1 MTLAPEATIGRDR
14 ELAVVDGVLDGLTE
28 TGLMCIAVQG
38 DPGIGKTRLL
48 GELRDRAA
56 ARGYVCLAGSSA
68 EFERDLPF
76 GVWEDALDAY
86 IGSLERSDW
95 GEDLV
100 GQLGAVLPS
109 LRRGDGGVPG
119 GLADERYRVHRAMRA
134 LLAIL
139 ASERPLVVALDD
151 LHWSDEAS
159 IELIA
164 SILQRGVDG
173 PVLLAL
179 GFRSASVPSGL
190 SSALTRPVVRILDLE
205 PLGEADTLVL
215 AGEDLDASRG
225 QAIFAA
231 SGGNPFY
238 IEQLARA
245 APGVPVP
252 AAGDDPGGGGVPHT
266 VALALRGELEGLAAA
281 PRRFLEAAAVA
292 GDPFDPEHAA
302 EIAEMDPAAGIDA
315 LDALLEAR
323 LLRPTDV
330 PRRFAFRHPLVRR
343 AVYESAPGGWRLL
356 AHGRAAAALA
366 ARGGS
371 AAARAHHVEHSGAD
385 AEAIAVL
392 LQAAEETAA
401 RAPAVAARWLTAA
414 LRLMPDADRPARIG
428 ALVQLA
434 TARRHLGDLEG
445 CRSRLLEALDLLPP
459 EEVDMRTD
467 LTAAYAVTE
476 MFLGR
481 HDEARRRLVTA
492 LERLPNRNSPAA
504 VTTLLS
510 MAIGAFFTMRT
521 DDLQRLAAEALATA
535 KAIDDPDLVLSGIV
549 VVSLAA
555 AMAGDHAAAEETRA
569 EAAETFA
576 RMSDAELALHD
587 DDVHRFVWT
596 VFYMGRYEDVIAIA
610 SRGVAVARASG
621 RGEFVPLMTQAQ
633 ALSEMMRGRLDR
645 AEELQDRAVEGAR
658 LARIPYLIG
667 NALAASAQI
676 ATLKGDIEAAR
687 RAAKESLVVAPGAT
701 RGIIVA
707 LAATQLAVRM
717 LEDGEP
723 AERIDEVIARV
734 GGWDLPGLAT
744 VWQAKYQEAKVRA
757 DVAGGRLDDASVAA
771 ERAED
776 AAARS
781 GRLPVVCAFAL
792 RARAALLLAEGD
804 AVEAARVALSAA
816 AAADEAATPLEAA
829 WCRLVAG
836 QALAEAGSRAEAV
849 SILRA
854 AETELDARGAV
865 RLRDAARRELRKL
878 GARAEKRGPATGADS
893 GVESL
898 TAREREIADLV
909 CDRRTNR
916 EIAATLFLS
925 DKTIESHL
933 RNVFVKLG
941 VSSRVDVARA
951 VERFRG

>member
-1 MTLAPEATIGRDR
+1 MTLAAEPTIGRDP
-14 ELAVVDGVLDGLTE
+14 ELAVVDGMLAGLAE
-28 TGLMCIAVQG
+28 GGLLCVAVQG

-48 GELRDRAA
+48 RELRDRAG
-56 ARGYVCLAGSSA
+56 ARGHRCLAGSSS

-76 GVWEDALDAY
+76 GVWEDALDAHVA
-86 IGSLERSDW
+86 SLEAEWDA
-95 GEDLV
+95 DLTA
-100 GQLGAVLPS
+100 QLGGVLPS
-109 LRRGDGGVPG
+109 LRGGDGAATALV
-119 GLADERYRVHRAMRA
+119 DERYRVHRAMRT
-134 LLAIL
+134 LLTTL
-139 ASERPLVVALDD
+139 AADQPLVIVLDD
-151 LHWSDEAS
+151 LHWSDDAS
-159 IELIA
+159 IELI
-164 SILQRGVDG
+164 SSVLQRGVDG

-179 GFRSASVPSGL
+179 GFRSGRVPPGL
-190 SSALTRPVVRILDLE
+190 NSALARPLVRIIDLG
-205 PLGEADTLVL
+205 PLGESDTLTL
-215 AGEDLDASRG
+215 AGAGLDAERRR
-225 QAIFAA
+225 AIFAE

-245 APGVPVP
+245 PAGSAGSGADGVPR
-252 AAGDDPGGGGVPHT
+252 T
-266 VALALRGELEGLAAA
+266 VAAALRGELEGLDAQ

-302 EIAEMDPAAGIDA
+302 EIAEVDPAAAIDA
-315 LDALLEAR
+315 LDALLAAR
-323 LLRPTDV
+323 LLRATDV

-356 AHGRAAAALA
+356 AHGRAAADLA

-371 AAARAHHVEHSGAD
+371 AAGRAHHVEQSASPGD
-385 AEAIAVL
+385 AAAIAVL
-392 LQAAEETAA
+392 LAAASETASS
-401 RAPAVAARWLTAA
+401 APAVAAHWLTAA
-414 LRLMPDADRPARIG
+414 LRLIPDADVPGRI
-428 ALVQLA
+428 AVLVDLA
-434 TARRHLGDLEG
+434 SARRHVGDLEG

-459 EEVDMRTD
+459 DEVDMRTD

-481 HDEARRRLVTA
+481 HDEAHRRLLAA
-492 LERLPNRNSPAA
+492 LEHLPDRRSPAA

-521 DDLQRLAAEALATA
+521 DDLRRLAGEALETATA
-535 KAIDDPDLVLSGIV
+535 LGDPALILSGDV
-549 VVSLAA
+549 VVALAA
-555 AMAGDHAAAEETRA
+555 AMAGDRAAAEAARA
-569 EAAETFA
+569 KVVAAFSQ
-576 RMSDAELALHD
+576 MSDAELALHD
-587 DDVHRFVWT
+587 DDVHRLVWT
-596 VFYMGRYEDVIAIA
+596 EFYMGRYEDVIATA

-633 ALSEMMRGRLDR
+633 ALSEMMGGRLDR
-645 AEELQDRAVEGAR
+645 AEELQERAVEGAR
-658 LARIPYLIG
+658 LARIPYLTG
-667 NALAASAQI
+667 NALAATAQI
-676 ATLKGDIEAAR
+676 ATLKGDVATARQAAE
-687 RAAKESLVVAPGAT
+687 ESLVVAPGET

-707 LAATQLAVRM
+707 LAATQLAVLM
-717 LEDGEP
+717 LDGGATP
-723 AERIDEVIARV
+723 ERVDEVIARV
-734 GGWDLPGLAT
+734 DGWELSGLAP

-757 DVAGGRLDDASVAA
+757 DIAGGRLEDASVAA
-771 ERAED
+771 ARAED
-776 AAARS
+776 AAERS
-781 GRLPVVCAFAL
+781 GGLPIVVAYAR
-792 RARAALLLAEGD
+792 RARAAVLLAGGD
-804 AVEAARVALSAA
+804 AA
-816 AAADEAATPLEAA
+816 AAARVGSEGAACADEAGTPIEGA

-836 QALAEAGSRAEAV
+836 QALSASGSRAEAV
-849 SILRA
+849 ALLRA
-854 AETELDARGAV
+854 AESALDGFGAV
-865 RLRDAARRELRKL
+865 RLRDGARRELRKL